1 MINKDK
7 NLFLQQ
13 KRNVIAITS
22 GVGSMGK
29 TWLALTLAHAVN
41 SLKNSVLLFDADNG
55 LLNTEF
61 QIGVALQG
69 EIKQVLSENKTLNQ
83 IITPLN
89 RKKFDIIADVP
100 GSNVLEGV
108 SAGRLQILR
117 EDISVIAQNYDY
129 TFVDLPSEEELFKH
143 FLPSLSEL
151 ILVCTNEPSNLVST
165 YNFLQEIPNF
175 AKYKNLRIIVNYA
188 NSYEEG
194 LQTYNVLRHACEQY
208 IKILPPLLGVVRR
221 DTRVRDAINN
231 KVLLLNRYPSSEAAQ
246 DIMQIARRMV
256 KMEKTYD

>member
-22 GVGSMGK
+22 GIGSMGK

-61 QIGVALQG
+61 QTGVFLQG
-69 EIKQVLSENKTLNQ
+69 GIRQVLMAEKTLNQ

-89 RKKFDIIADVP
+89 RKKFDIVSDVP
-100 GSNVLEGV
+100 GSNVLEDPPV
-108 SAGRLQILR
+108 GRLQILR
-117 EDISVIAQNYDY
+117 EDMSVIAQNYDY
-129 TFVDLPSEEELFKH
+129 TFIDLPAKEDLLKH
-143 FLPSLSEL
+143 FLPSSSDL

-165 YNFLQEIPNF
+165 YNFLQKITDY
-175 AKYKNLRIIVNYA
+175 AKYKNLLIVVNYA

-194 LQTYNVLRHACEQY
+194 LQTYNILRHACEQY
-208 IKILPPLLGVVRR
+208 IKVLPPLLGVVRR

-246 DIMQIARRMV
+246 DIMQIARRIV
-256 KMEKTYD
+256 EKEKT